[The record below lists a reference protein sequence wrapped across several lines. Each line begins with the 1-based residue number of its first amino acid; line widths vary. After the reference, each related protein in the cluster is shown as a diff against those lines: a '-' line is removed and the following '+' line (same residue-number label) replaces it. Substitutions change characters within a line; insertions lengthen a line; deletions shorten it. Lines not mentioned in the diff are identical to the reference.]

1 MGDLLIERV
10 EIYEAKLLYKQPFTI
25 SLGTST
31 YSVDVIVKVY
41 DDDGN
46 VGLGE
51 ASPSR
56 RILGESEH
64 TIEAAMR
71 DLAPLLIGEDPE
83 RVELI
88 EEKMDKVLLG
98 NRAAKL
104 ALEMAILDLIGKRR
118 KTPLWKMLGGYR
130 EKVETDFTI
139 GIKKP
144 EEMARDAVEM
154 VSRGF
159 RILKLKVGL
168 NPEEDIA
175 RVKAVRDAVGNS
187 IRIRVD
193 ANQGWSVKTAVKV
206 LNELQRYDVELAEQP
221 VKWNDLE
228 GMAEVR
234 AMSPIP
240 IMADE
245 SVHTPEDALKVAMMG
260 AADYINIKLTKAGGL
275 LKAKR
280 IAEISEAAGMP
291 NMIGCMMEG
300 GISITAA
307 VHFACGTRNVVTSD
321 LDSDISLKQ
330 DVVAEGA
337 AKLEDGYRIPPNE
350 PGIGDIKLRD
360 EMLKHVATYK
370 EKAEKE
376 EF

>member
-10 EIYEAKLLYKQPFTI
+10 EIYEAKLLYRQPFTI

-31 YSVDVIVKVY
+31 YSVDVIAKVY
-41 DDDGN
+41 DDEGN

-51 ASPSR
+51 TSPSR

-71 DLAPLLIGEDPE
+71 DIAPILIGEDPE
-83 RVELI
+83 RLELI
-88 EEKMDKVLLG
+88 EERMDKAILG
-98 NRAAKL
+98 NTAAKL
-104 ALEMAILDLIGKRR
+104 ALEMAVIDLIGKRR
-118 KTPLWKMLGGYR
+118 KIPLWRMLGGYR
-130 EKVETDFTI
+130 EKIETDFTI

-144 EEMARDAVEM
+144 EEMAKDAVEL

-159 RILKLKVGL
+159 KVLKLKVGT
-168 NPEEDIA
+168 NPEEDLA

-187 IRIRVD
+187 IRIRID

-206 LNELQRYDVELAEQP
+206 LNEMQKYDVELAEQP
-221 VKWNDLE
+221 VKWNDIE

-234 AMSPIP
+234 MMSPIP

-260 AADYINIKLTKAGGL
+260 AADYINIKLTKAGGI
-275 LKAKR
+275 LKARR
-280 IAEISEAAGMP
+280 IAEISEAAGIP

-300 GISITAA
+300 GVSITAA
-307 VHFACGTRNVVTSD
+307 VHFACGMRNVVTSD

-330 DVVAEGA
+330 DVVEDGS
-337 AKLEDGYRIPPNE
+337 AKLENGYRIPPDE
-350 PGIGDIKLRD
+350 PGLGNLRLRND
-360 EMLKHVATYK
+360 MLRYIATYK
-370 EKAEKE
+370 ERSEGE

>member
-10 EIYEAKLLYKQPFTI
+10 EIYEAKLLYRQPFTI

-31 YSVDVIVKVY
+31 YSVDVIAKVY
-41 DDDGN
+41 DDEGN

-51 ASPSR
+51 TSPSR
-56 RILGESEH
+56 KILGESEH

-71 DLAPLLIGEDPE
+71 DIAPILIGEDPE
-83 RVELI
+83 RLELI
-88 EEKMDKVLLG
+88 EERMDKAILG
-98 NRAAKL
+98 NTAAKL
-104 ALEMAILDLIGKRR
+104 ALEMAVIDLIGKRR
-118 KTPLWKMLGGYR
+118 KIPLWRMLGGYR
-130 EKVETDFTI
+130 EKIETDFTI

-144 EEMARDAVEM
+144 EEMAKDAVEL

-159 RILKLKVGL
+159 RVLKLKVGT
-168 NPEEDIA
+168 NPEEDLA

-187 IRIRVD
+187 IRIRID

-206 LNELQRYDVELAEQP
+206 LNEMQRYDVELAEQP
-221 VKWNDLE
+221 VKWNDIE

-234 AMSPIP
+234 MMSPIP

-245 SVHTPEDALKVAMMG
+245 SVHTPEDALKVAMME
-260 AADYINIKLTKAGGL
+260 AADYINIKLTKAGGI
-275 LKAKR
+275 LKARR
-280 IAEISEAAGMP
+280 IAEISEAAGIP

-307 VHFACGTRNVVTSD
+307 VHFACGMRNVVTSD

-330 DVVAEGA
+330 DVVEDGS
-337 AKLEDGYRIPPNE
+337 AKLENGYRIPPDE
-350 PGIGDIKLRD
+350 PGLGNLRLRD
-360 EMLKHVATYK
+360 DMLRYIATYK
-370 EKAEKE
+370 ERSEGE

>member
-10 EIYEAKLLYKQPFTI
+10 EIYEAKLLYRQPFTI

-31 YSVDVIVKVY
+31 YSVDVIAKVY
-41 DDDGN
+41 DDEGN

-51 ASPSR
+51 TSPSR
-56 RILGESEH
+56 KILGESEH

-71 DLAPLLIGEDPE
+71 DIAPILIGEDPE
-83 RVELI
+83 RLELI
-88 EEKMDKVLLG
+88 EERMDKAILG
-98 NRAAKL
+98 NTAAKL
-104 ALEMAILDLIGKRR
+104 ALEMAVIDLIGKRR
-118 KTPLWKMLGGYR
+118 KIPLWRMLGGYR
-130 EKVETDFTI
+130 EKIETDFTI
-139 GIKKP
+139 GIKNP
-144 EEMARDAVEM
+144 EEMAKDAVEL

-159 RILKLKVGL
+159 RILKLKVGTS
-168 NPEEDIA
+168 PEEDLA

-187 IRIRVD
+187 IRIRID

-206 LNELQRYDVELAEQP
+206 LNEMQRYDVELAEQP
-221 VKWNDLE
+221 VKWNDIE

-234 AMSPIP
+234 MMSPIP

-245 SVHTPEDALKVAMMG
+245 SVHTPEDALKVAMME
-260 AADYINIKLTKAGGL
+260 AADYINIKLTKAGGI
-275 LKAKR
+275 LKARR
-280 IAEISEAAGMP
+280 IAEISEAAGIP

-307 VHFACGTRNVVTSD
+307 VHFACGMRNVVTSD

-330 DVVAEGA
+330 DVVEDGS
-337 AKLEDGYRIPPNE
+337 AKLENGYRIPPDE
-350 PGIGDIKLRD
+350 PGLGNLRLRD
-360 EMLKHVATYK
+360 DMLKYIATYK
-370 EKAEKE
+370 ERSEGE

>member
-10 EIYEAKLLYKQPFTI
+10 EIYEAKLLYRQPFTI

-31 YSVDVIVKVY
+31 YSVDVIAKVY
-41 DDDGN
+41 DDEGN

-51 ASPSR
+51 TSPSR

-71 DLAPLLIGEDPE
+71 DIAPILIGEDPE
-83 RVELI
+83 RLELI
-88 EEKMDKVLLG
+88 EERMDKAILG
-98 NRAAKL
+98 NTAAKL
-104 ALEMAILDLIGKRR
+104 ALEMAVIDLIGKRR
-118 KTPLWKMLGGYR
+118 KIPLWRMLGGYR
-130 EKVETDFTI
+130 EKIETDFTI

-144 EEMARDAVEM
+144 EEMAKDAVEI

-159 RILKLKVGL
+159 RVLKLKVGT
-168 NPEEDIA
+168 NPEEDLA

-187 IRIRVD
+187 IRIRID

-206 LNELQRYDVELAEQP
+206 LNEMQRYDVELAEQP
-221 VKWNDLE
+221 VKWNDIE

-234 AMSPIP
+234 MMSPIP

-245 SVHTPEDALKVAMMG
+245 SVHTPEDALKVAMME
-260 AADYINIKLTKAGGL
+260 AADYINIKLTKAGGI
-275 LKAKR
+275 LKARR
-280 IAEISEAAGMP
+280 IAEISEAAGIP

-307 VHFACGTRNVVTSD
+307 VHFACGMRNVVTSD

-330 DVVAEGA
+330 DVVEDGS
-337 AKLEDGYRIPPNE
+337 AKLENGYRIPPDE
-350 PGIGDIKLRD
+350 PGLGNLRLRD
-360 EMLKHVATYK
+360 DMLKYIATYK
-370 EKAEKE
+370 ERSEGE